1 VDGRPRRAPEGHPN
15 VRIVVDADSCPVK
28 GEILEAAGR
37 HRADVVMV
45 ASLSHQIDCRG
56 LARVIQVDNEAERA
70 DLVIINT
77 VRAGDIV
84 VTGDHGLASLVSM
97 RGGRALS
104 PRGAIYRE
112 REMDSLLASR
122 HTARRARRGRGAR
135 VHGPGAFTNDDRRA
149 FIEALEKALGE
160 AGQP

>member
-1 VDGRPRRAPEGHPN
+1 

-37 HRADVVMV
+37 HRTNVLMV

-56 LARVIQVDNEAERA
+56 LAQVIQVDNEAERA

-77 VRAGDIV
+77 VRPGDIV

-97 RGGRALS
+97 RGARALS

-112 REMDSLLASR
+112 GEMDSLLASR

-135 VHGPGAFTNDDRRA
+135 IRGPGAFTSDDRRA

-160 AGQP
+160 A